1 MGKKTL
7 TNAHCLLELVERVPA
22 SVLKLFAGLPECLG
36 LQRGF
41 DWTQPDEGLSA
52 ALIEHIKHLRKE
64 QRDPAEREA
73 LRVLRLSTVRGA
85 AILATVAEQLYDED
99 LLARFRAQEGGEV
112 GRAVWMRT
120 HSEASIK
127 LFDTAESIVNT
138 QDLKGL
144 KRLHDAFDVPGE
156 APPFLWND
164 EVKDRLEAQL
174 TEAMRLAEP
183 CEVIHVAMEE
193 PNRQGQTQ
201 ATHYLVVRFAGDQ
214 VAAVEMRNRQRKS
227 FFYFPARDAT
237 LIYAPH
243 RGLVEVF
250 APTLGTRAPLAN
262 VLSRHGFK
270 APLSNRPL
278 DRSRYDLSRFARPL
292 KDTKPRIDGGRIERL
307 YLTEAKALLGHATD
321 AVTLHI
327 DSGAELHE
335 VIDERWGNHPF
346 AQPGALLGV
355 TLVAELGQHFVHWYN
370 VEHRHSGLRYVTPA
384 QRHAGEDHAILAAR
398 HQTYLQARER
408 HPARWS
414 GQTRDWTPIGAVT
427 LNPERDSVVRDSTQA
442 EIEGR

>member
-164 EVKDRLEAQL
+164 AVKDRLEAQL

-183 CEVIHVAMEE
+183 CEVIHVAVEE
-193 PNRQGQTQ
+193 PDRQGQTQ
-201 ATHYLVVRFAGDQ
+201 TTHYLVVRFAGDQ

-335 VIDERWGNHPF
+335 VIRAAWCLARCDPGGRTGVRGGDGGHP
-346 AQPGALLGV
+346 AGHRAGRARSLQPGWRERPTPAPRRDATARGPGGAQ
-355 TLVAELGQHFVHWYN
+355 TAAP
-370 VEHRHSGLRYVTPA
+370 GLRAGRSEPDRAGGPA
-384 QRHAGEDHAILAAR
+384 SGERQQPD
-398 HQTYLQARER
+398 
-408 HPARWS
+408 
-414 GQTRDWTPIGAVT
+414 
-427 LNPERDSVVRDSTQA
+427 
-442 EIEGR
+442 GRLRTA